1 MRGGVLH
8 LDCFS
13 GVSGNMLLGS
23 LLNLGVPAKV
33 VRSALESLGIE
44 DLRMNVSSVTR
55 GPISAAYV
63 SFAGPA
69 RSPVE
74 RGFASIRAL
83 LEPGSADDPV
93 RARALRVFTRLAEAE
108 GRVHGIAP
116 EEVHFHEV
124 GALDAIGD
132 IVGVCAALEHLGASR
147 ISASPL
153 PLGQGTVETRHGRL
167 PLPAPATLELLGGIP
182 TYPADVAWETV
193 TPTGAALVAE
203 WVDAFGPMPP
213 LVPRRQG
220 FGAGEDR
227 AGPLPNVLRG
237 VLGSSSPVLEG
248 DVVTVLETNL
258 DDTNPEQ
265 LPYLI
270 EELMADGALDV
281 SLSPLSMKKGRPGQ
295 LLRVIAQ
302 PADRDRLAQR
312 ILLESSATGVRLQDM
327 PRLKLARRAAQVDTP
342 FGRIDVKVMQ
352 LPDGGR
358 RATPEYEACARAS
371 RQYGVALQRVYREAQ
386 RAAEDEFE

>member
-1 MRGGVLH
+1 
-8 LDCFS
+8 
-13 GVSGNMLLGS
+13 MLLGS
-23 LLNLGVPAKV
+23 LLDLGVPVKV
-33 VRSALESLGIE
+33 VRRALESLGIDE
-44 DLRMNVSSVTR
+44 LRMNVSGVKR
-55 GPISAAYV
+55 GPISASYV
-63 SFAGPA
+63 SFAASPESPA
-69 RSPVE
+69 E
-74 RGFASIRAL
+74 REFASIRAL
-83 LEPGSADDPV
+83 LEPGSGADPV
-93 RARALRVFTRLAEAE
+93 RHRALRVFTRLAQAEA
-108 GRVHGIAP
+108 RVHGIAP

-132 IVGVCAALEHLGASR
+132 IVGVCAALDHLAPRR

-153 PLGQGTVETRHGRL
+153 ALGRGTVETRHGRL
-167 PLPAPATLELLGGIP
+167 PLPAPATLELLSGIP
-182 TYPADVAWETV
+182 TYPAEVAWETV

-203 WVDAFGPMPP
+203 WVHGFGPMPA
-213 LVPRRQG
+213 LVPTRQG

-227 AGPLPNVLRG
+227 HGPLPNVLRG
-237 VLGSSSPVLEG
+237 VLGTTSPGLEG

-295 LLRVIAQ
+295 LLRVIAR

-312 ILLESSATGVRLQDM
+312 VLLESSATGVRLQDM
-327 PRLKLARRAAQVDTP
+327 PRLKLARQSAQVSTP
-342 FGRIDVKVMQ
+342 FGGIEVKVMQ

-358 RATPEYEACARAS
+358 LATPEYEACARAA
-371 RQYGVALQRVYREAQ
+371 REHGVPIQRVYREAQ
-386 RAAEDEFE
+386 RAAEDELA